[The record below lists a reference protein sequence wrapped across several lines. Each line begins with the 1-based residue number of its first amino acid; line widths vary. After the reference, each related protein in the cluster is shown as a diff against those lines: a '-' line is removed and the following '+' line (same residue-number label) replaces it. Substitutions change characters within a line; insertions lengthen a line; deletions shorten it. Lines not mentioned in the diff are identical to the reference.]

1 MRGLL
6 IVLCAIVT
14 LAAVL
19 AGGCGLLF
27 TAVVAAAAQNRGDA
41 AGLLMIAAPVLAVTA
56 AVLVANVALI
66 TAIAA
71 GRAPR
76 RTIWF
81 LLLAIVD
88 LVVAVILVAAGFAGQ
103 GPVRPDKKQPQRP
116 MATLVAKAG
125 TKIRPVEPVIPRARL
140 KISIAAI
147 APASAPTMLRAT
159 PGSPDSH
166 RLAVPTA

>member
-19 AGGCGLLF
+19 PGGCGLLF
-27 TAVVAAAAQNRGDA
+27 TAVVAAAAPNRADA

-103 GPVRPDKKQPQRP
+103 GPVRPGD
-116 MATLVAKAG
+116 ASTL
-125 TKIRPVEPVIPRARL
+125 L
-140 KISIAAI
+140 L
-147 APASAPTMLRAT
+147 PTMLAIKGGLT
-159 PGSPDSH
+159 LLLPAKPPALPPAASKPVGEP
-166 RLAVPTA
+166 